1 MYAIDNQGITQTPP
15 PRWRGEE
22 FKQVVHL
29 QLRTLQ
35 AFVGGL
41 VSLVMLVL
49 LTACGSEPRD
59 ASDAYVNFLYA
70 NMPHPDMAA
79 HPLEYWQANVDKTL
93 EVRERMGWDIPE
105 REFRH
110 FVLPLRVNNEPLDD
124 FRTLYADTLCARV
137 AGMTIGEAAL
147 EINHWCHEMATYQPS
162 DGRTSSPLQTIQR
175 GVGRCGEESVL
186 AVAALRAAGIPA
198 RQVYTP
204 RWAHTDD
211 NHAWV
216 EVYVDGKWQFMG
228 ACEPEPRLN
237 MAWFTGPVSRA
248 LILHTKVFGDYHGDE
263 DVIQRTPCY
272 TEINVIRGYVPARRS
287 FVTVVDEKGRPVRDA
302 RVEFKIY
309 NYGEYYTVA
318 AYQTDRRGQAA
329 LDMGLGD
336 MVAFASKDRRF
347 GLAVIDGETV
357 TVSLDHEIGERCAVD
372 LDIVP
377 PAENPLPS
385 GATPE
390 EVARNAERTR
400 QEDMLREA
408 RPKGNAAVIDAF
420 LAAHND
426 DNARALLASLSE
438 KDRGDVTRDVLED
451 AYAHIDGTFNPMRD
465 CPRVDLEPLKPFFAE
480 LSTLGLKTRA
490 DIVKWIDANI
500 RLENERNPQGLRMAP
515 IDVLHSGKA
524 DRRNRDIFYV
534 ALCRASGL
542 EEELDPLTGYA
553 SMDHEEQPAVGK
565 GTLAVRYEGLDTP
578 EYYYQFTL
586 SKIFP
591 GTGATSLCT
600 VGEDSDHNPW
610 NTVFPL
616 EIEEGYYMLTSG
628 TRLADGSV
636 LSHTE
641 FFPVE
646 PNRTT
651 EVPLVMRSADE
662 QLSVLGTMDADRFL
676 SKTGRGYYLLAVL
689 GDRDEP
695 TNHCVRQL
703 EAMVPQ
709 LEAWGRPLLM
719 AGPAVGR
726 AMASSTANSLGRLSM
741 LIPIEDS
748 DGSVL
753 EMLTTG
759 VKSDS
764 RQKPVVTICDSF
776 GRIVYFSQG
785 YNTSLAEDLK
795 RVLSKL

>member
-1 MYAIDNQGITQTPP
+1 MRKFFFLLA
-15 PRWRGEE
+15 
-22 FKQVVHL
+22 
-29 QLRTLQ
+29 
-35 AFVGGL
+35 AFAAL
-41 VSLVMLVL
+41 VS
-49 LTACGSEPRD
+49 CGSGPKSE
-59 ASDAYVNFLYA
+59 AEQYVDFLYA
-70 NMPHPDMAA
+70 YMPWPDLAA
-79 HPLEYWQANVDKTL
+79 QPMTYWQANVDKTL
-93 EVRERMGWDIPE
+93 EVRDRMGWDIPE

-124 FRTLYADTLCARV
+124 FRTLYADTLCSRV
-137 AGMTIGEAAL
+137 EGMSIGEAAL

-216 EVYVDGKWQFMG
+216 EVFVDGKWQFMG

-287 FVTVVDEKGRPVRDA
+287 VVTVVDEKGQPVKDA

-318 AYQTDRRGQAA
+318 AYQTDREGQAA
-329 LDMGLGD
+329 LDMGCGD
-336 MVAFASKDRRF
+336 MVAFASKEERF
-347 GLAVIDGETV
+347 GLALIDGEAV
-357 TVSLDHEIGERCAVD
+357 TLVLDHEIGERCAMD

-385 GATPE
+385 GATPDE
-390 EVARNAERTR
+390 IARNAERLKA
-400 QEDMLREA
+400 EDALREA

-420 LAAHND
+420 LAAHDD
-426 DNARALLASLSE
+426 DNARALLSSLSA
-438 KDRGDVTRDVLED
+438 KDRGDVTLDVLED
-451 AYAHIDGTFNPMRD
+451 AYWHIDGTFNPLRD
-465 CPRVDLEPLKPFFAE
+465 CPRVDLEPLKPYFAD
-480 LSTLGLKTRA
+480 LSALGLKSRPE
-490 DIVKWIDANI
+490 IVKWIAANI

-542 EEELDPLTGYA
+542 EEQLDPLTGYA
-553 SMDHEEQPAVGK
+553 AIDCEEKPAVGK
-565 GTLAVRYEGLDTP
+565 GTLSVSYAGKEVP

-586 SKIFP
+586 TKIDP
-591 GTGATSLCT
+591 ETGKTSLCT

-610 NTVFPL
+610 YSIFPL
-616 EIEEGYYMLTSG
+616 ELEEGYYLLTSG
-628 TRLADGSV
+628 TRMADGSV
-636 LSHTE
+636 LSHNE
-641 FFPVE
+641 FFMVRAGE
-646 PNRTT
+646 TT
-651 EVPLVMRSADE
+651 RVPLVMRKAE
-662 QLSVLGTMDADRFL
+662 EGISVLGTMDADRFL
-676 SKTGRGYYLLAVL
+676 PQTGRGYYLLAVL
-689 GDRDEP
+689 GERDEP
-695 TNHCVRQL
+695 SVHARRQL
-703 EAMVPQ
+703 EVLSPV
-709 LEAWGRPLLM
+709 LKEWGRPVLLE
-719 AGPAVGR
+719 
-726 AMASSTANSLGRLSM
+726 ND
-741 LIPIEDS
+741 E
-748 DGSVL
+748 DGSIV
-753 EMLTTG
+753 EMLCAG

-785 YNTSLAEDLK
+785 YNTSLAEDIK
-795 RVLSKL
+795 RILPLL

>member
-1 MYAIDNQGITQTPP
+1 MK
-15 PRWRGEE
+15 R
-22 FKQVVHL
+22 L
-29 QLRTLQ
+29 
-35 AFVGGL
+35 
-41 VSLVMLVL
+41 LVL
-49 LTACGSEPRD
+49 LLAVPALLSCGSGPKTEAD
-59 ASDAYVNFLYA
+59 KYVDFLYA
-70 NMPHPDMAA
+70 NMPWPDLAA
-79 HPLEYWQANVDKTL
+79 HPLDYWQANVEKTL
-93 EVRERMGWDIPE
+93 EVRDRMGWDIPE

-137 AGMTIGEAAL
+137 AGMPIGEAAL
-147 EINHWCHEMATYQPS
+147 EINHWCHERATYQPS

-287 FVTVVDEKGRPVRDA
+287 VVTVVDEKGRPVKDA

-318 AYQTDRRGQAA
+318 AYQTDRKGQAA
-329 LDMGLGD
+329 LDMGCGD
-336 MVAFASKDRRF
+336 MVAFAAKEGRF
-347 GLAVIDGETV
+347 GLAVIDGEAVTV
-357 TVSLDHEIGERCAVD
+357 TLGHEIGERCSID

-385 GATPE
+385 GATEE
-390 EVARNAERTR
+390 EVAHNTERTR
-400 QEDMLREA
+400 QEDLLREA
-408 RPKGNAAVIDAF
+408 RPKGNAAVTDAF
-420 LAAHND
+420 LAAHDD
-426 DNARALLASLSE
+426 DNARALLASLSA
-438 KDRGDVTRDVLED
+438 KDRGDVTLDVLED
-451 AYAHIDGTFNPMRD
+451 AYAHIDGTFNPLRD
-465 CPRVDLEPLKPFFAE
+465 CPRVDLEPLKPYFAE
-480 LSTLGLKTRA
+480 LAALNLKSRPQ
-490 DIVKWIDANI
+490 IVKWIGANI

-515 IDVLHSGKA
+515 VDVLHSGRA

-542 EEELDPLTGYA
+542 EEQLDPLTGCA
-553 SMDHEEQPAVGK
+553 SMDHEEQPIVGK
-565 GTLAVRYEGLDTP
+565 GTLNVTYDGPDVP

-586 SKIFP
+586 SQIFP
-591 GTGATSLCT
+591 ETGSTRLCT

-616 EIEEGYYMLTSG
+616 ELEEGCYMLTSG

-636 LSHTE
+636 LSHNE
-641 FFPVE
+641 FFHIE
-646 PNRTT
+646 AGKAT
-651 EVPLVMRSADE
+651 EVPLVMRRTTE
-662 QLSVLGTMDADRFL
+662 GISVLGTMDADRFL
-676 SKTGRGYYLLAVL
+676 PQTGRGYYLLAVL

-695 TNHCVRQL
+695 SVHARRQL
-703 EAMVPQ
+703 ETLAPV
-709 LEAWGRPLLM
+709 LKEWGRP
-719 AGPAVGR
+719 V
-726 AMASSTANSLGRLSM
+726 
-741 LIPIEDS
+741 LIEKDE
-748 DGSVL
+748 DGSIM
-753 EMLTTG
+753 EMLCAG

-785 YNTSLAEDLK
+785 YNTSLAEDIK
-795 RVLSKL
+795 RILPQL

>member
-1 MYAIDNQGITQTPP
+1 MKTIRFLLAVLMALP
-15 PRWRGEE
+15 
-22 FKQVVHL
+22 
-29 QLRTLQ
+29 
-35 AFVGGL
+35 A
-41 VSLVMLVL
+41 MLS
-49 LTACGSEPRD
+49 CSSEPQSEAD
-59 ASDAYVNFLYA
+59 TYVNFLYA
-70 NMPHPDMAA
+70 NMPHPDLAA
-79 HPLEYWQANVDKTL
+79 HPLAYWQANVDKTL
-93 EVRERMGWDIPE
+93 AVRERMGWDIPE

-124 FRTLYADTLCARV
+124 FRMLYADTLCARV
-137 AGMTIGEAAL
+137 AGLSIGEAAL

-287 FVTVVDEKGRPVRDA
+287 VVTVVDQKGKPVRDA

-318 AYQTDRRGQAA
+318 AYQTDRKGQAA
-329 LDMGLGD
+329 LDMGCGD
-336 MVAFASKDRRF
+336 MVAFASKDYRF
-347 GLAVIDGETV
+347 GLAVIDAEAV
-357 TVSLDHEIGERCAVD
+357 TVALDHLVGERCALD

-385 GATPE
+385 GATDE
-390 EVARNAERTR
+390 EVARNAERTH
-400 QEDMLREA
+400 QEDLLREA

-420 LAAHND
+420 LAAHD
-426 DNARALLASLSE
+426 DANAHDLLRSLSV
-438 KDRGDVTRDVLED
+438 KDMGDVTRDVLED
-451 AYAHIDGTFNPMRD
+451 AYAHIDGEFRPLRD
-465 CPRVDLEPLKPFFAE
+465 CPRVDLEPLKPYFAE
-480 LSTLGLKTRA
+480 LAALGLKSRA
-490 DIVKWIDANI
+490 EIVKWISANI
-500 RLENERNPQGLRMAP
+500 RLNNERNPQGLLMAP
-515 IDVLHSGKA
+515 VDVFHSREA
-524 DRRNRDIFYV
+524 DRKNRDIFFV

-542 EEELDPLTGYA
+542 EEQLDPLTGYA
-553 SMDHEEQPAVGK
+553 SMDHEEMPVVGK
-565 GTLAVRYEGLDTP
+565 GRLAVTYEGKDAP
-578 EYYYQFTL
+578 EYYYHFTL
-586 SKIFP
+586 SQIFP
-591 GTGATSLCT
+591 KTGSTRLCT

-610 NTVFPL
+610 DSIFPL
-616 EIEEGYYMLTSG
+616 ELDEGDYMLTSG

-641 FFPVE
+641 FFTIE
-646 PNRTT
+646 ANATT
-651 EVPLVMRSADE
+651 EVPLVMRRADDRI
-662 QLSVLGTMDADRFL
+662 SVLGTMDADRFL
-676 SKTGRGYYLLAVL
+676 PQTGRGYYLLAVL
-689 GDRDEP
+689 GERDEP
-695 TNHCVRQL
+695 SVHARRQL
-703 EAMVPQ
+703 EALSSV
-709 LEAWGRPLLM
+709 LEEWGRP
-719 AGPAVGR
+719 V
-726 AMASSTANSLGRLSM
+726 
-741 LIPIEDS
+741 LIEKDP
-748 DGSVL
+748 DGSIV
-753 EMLTTG
+753 EMLCAG
-759 VKSDS
+759 CKSDS
-764 RQKPVVTICDSF
+764 RQLPVVTICDSF

-785 YNTSLAEDLK
+785 YNTSLAEDIK
-795 RVLSKL
+795 RILPQL

>member
-1 MYAIDNQGITQTPP
+1 MLP
-15 PRWRGEE
+15 
-22 FKQVVHL
+22 
-29 QLRTLQ
+29 LQ
-35 AFVGGL
+35 ALGV
-41 VSLVMLVL
+41 VL
-49 LTACGSEPRD
+49 ALAACGSEPKGEAD
-59 ASDAYVNFLYA
+59 GYIDFLYA
-70 NMPHPDMAA
+70 YMPHPDLAA
-79 HPLEYWQANVDKTL
+79 HPYTYWEANVDKTL

-105 REFRH
+105 REFRY

-137 AGMTIGEAAL
+137 QGMTIGEAAL

-248 LILHTKVFGDYHGDE
+248 MILHTKVFGDYHGDE
-263 DVIQRTPCY
+263 DVIRRTPCY

-287 FVTVVDEKGRPVRDA
+287 VVTVVDEKGKPVA
-302 RVEFKIY
+302 GAHVEFKIY
-309 NYGEYYTVA
+309 NYAEYYTVA
-318 AYQTDRRGQAA
+318 SYQTDRKGQAA

-336 MVAFASKDRRF
+336 MVAWASKGDRF
-347 GLAVIDGETV
+347 GLAVIDGEAVTV
-357 TVSLDHEIGERCAVD
+357 TLDHTVGERCAID

-385 GATPE
+385 GATDE
-390 EVARNAERTR
+390 EVARNAERLR
-400 QEDMLREA
+400 YEDSLREA

-420 LAAHND
+420 LAAHD
-426 DNARALLASLSE
+426 DANARALLASLSE
-438 KDRGDVTRDVLED
+438 KDRGDVTLDVLED
-451 AYAHIDGTFNPMRD
+451 AYAHIDGTFNPLRD
-465 CPRVDLEPLKPFFAE
+465 CPRVDLEPLKPYFSALASLDLKSRKEVAE
-480 LSTLGLKTRA
+480 WIGKNIEA
-490 DIVKWIDANI
+490 D
-500 RLENERNPQGLRMAP
+500 EQRNPQGLRMAP
-515 IDVLHSGKA
+515 ADVMLSRKA
-524 DRRNRDIFYV
+524 DRMNRDIFFV
-534 ALCRASGL
+534 ALCRANGL
-542 EEELDPLTGYA
+542 EARLDPLTGQAEADLYEKA
-553 SMDHEEQPAVGK
+553 ALESGETPTLIEDERIAKGKVDVQYVGS
-565 GTLAVRYEGLDTP
+565 GTP
-578 EYYYQFTL
+578 EYYYHFTL
-586 SKIFP
+586 SSLVP
-591 GTGATSLCT
+591 GGLSGESYRKTELCT

-616 EIEEGYYMLTSG
+616 EVEVGCYMLTSG

-641 FFPVE
+641 FFTVS
-646 PNRTT
+646 PNAVTQ
-651 EVPLVMRSADE
+651 VPLVMRSADDRI
-662 QLSVLGTMDADRFL
+662 SVLGTMDADRFL
-676 SKTGRGYYLLAVL
+676 PQTGRGYYLLAVL

-695 TNHCVRQL
+695 TSHAVRQL
-703 EAMVPQ
+703 ETLVPV
-709 LEAWGRPLLM
+709 LEQWGRPLLM

-726 AMASSTANSLGRLSM
+726 AMASSKDDSLGRLSK
-741 LIPIEDS
+741 LVPVDDV
-748 DGSVL
+748 DGSIL
-753 EMLTTG
+753 EMLCAG
-759 VKSDS
+759 CKSES
-764 RQKPVVTICDSF
+764 RQKPVITVCDSF

-795 RVLSKL
+795 RVLSQL

>member
-1 MYAIDNQGITQTPP
+1 M
-15 PRWRGEE
+15 RR
-22 FKQVVHL
+22 
-29 QLRTLQ
+29 
-35 AFVGGL
+35 L
-41 VSLVMLVL
+41 VLIVALVL
-49 LTACGSEPRD
+49 LAACGSEPKGPV
-59 ASDAYVNFLYA
+59 DAYIDFLYA
-70 NMPHPDMAA
+70 NMPHPDLAA
-79 HPLEYWQANVDKTL
+79 HPYSFWEANVEKTL
-93 EVRERMGWDIPE
+93 AVRDRMEWNIPE

-137 AGMTIGEAAL
+137 AGMSIGEAAL

-216 EVYVDGKWQFMG
+216 EVWVDGKWHFMG
-228 ACEPEPRLN
+228 ACEPEPRLD
-237 MAWFTGPVSRA
+237 MAWFTAPVSRA

-287 FVTVVDEKGRPVRDA
+287 VVTVVDGAGKPVKDA

-318 AYQTDRRGQAA
+318 AYQTDRNGQAA
-329 LDMGLGD
+329 LDMGHGD
-336 MVAFASKDRRF
+336 MVAFAAKDGRF
-347 GLAVIDGETV
+347 GLAVIDGEAVTV
-357 TVSLDHEIGERCAVD
+357 TLGHEIGERCAID

-400 QEDMLREA
+400 QEDAMREA
-408 RPKGNAAVIDAF
+408 RPKGNAAVTDAF
-420 LAAHND
+420 LAAHDD

-438 KDRGDVTRDVLED
+438 KDRGDVTLDVLED
-451 AYAHIDGTFNPMRD
+451 AYAHIDGTFQPLRD
-465 CPRVDLEPLKPFFAE
+465 CPRVDLEPLKPYFAE
-480 LSTLGLKTRA
+480 LAALNLKSRQE
-490 DIVKWIDANI
+490 IVKWIGRNI

-515 IDVLHSGKA
+515 VDVLHSGKA

-542 EEELDPLTGYA
+542 EEQLDPLTGYA
-553 SMDHEEQPAVGK
+553 SMDHEEQPIVGR
-565 GTLAVRYEGLDTP
+565 GTLKVTYDGPDVP
-578 EYYYQFTL
+578 EYYYQFSL
-586 SKIFP
+586 SQIFP
-591 GTGATSLCT
+591 ETGSTRLCT

-616 EIEEGYYMLTSG
+616 ELEEGCYMLTSG

-636 LSHTE
+636 LSHNE
-641 FFPVE
+641 FFRIE
-646 PNRTT
+646 AGKAT
-651 EVPLVMRSADE
+651 EVPLVMRRASE
-662 QLSVLGTMDADRFL
+662 GLSVLGTMDADRFL
-676 SKTGRGYYLLAVL
+676 PQTGRGYYLLAVL

-695 TNHCVRQL
+695 SVHAQRQL
-703 EAMVPQ
+703 ETLAPV
-709 LEAWGRPLLM
+709 LKEWGRP
-719 AGPAVGR
+719 V
-726 AMASSTANSLGRLSM
+726 
-741 LIPIEDS
+741 LIEKDE
-748 DGSVL
+748 DGSIV
-753 EMLTTG
+753 EMLCAG

-776 GRIVYFSQG
+776 GHIVYFSQG

-795 RVLSKL
+795 RVIPQL

>member
-1 MYAIDNQGITQTPP
+1 MRKFFFLLA
-15 PRWRGEE
+15 
-22 FKQVVHL
+22 
-29 QLRTLQ
+29 
-35 AFVGGL
+35 AFSTL
-41 VSLVMLVL
+41 VS
-49 LTACGSEPRD
+49 CGSGPKSE
-59 ASDAYVNFLYA
+59 AEKYVDFLYA
-70 NMPHPDMAA
+70 YMPWPDLAA
-79 HPLEYWQANVDKTL
+79 HPMTYWQANVDKTL
-93 EVRERMGWDIPE
+93 EVRDRMGWDVPE

-137 AGMTIGEAAL
+137 EGMSIGEAAL

-216 EVYVDGKWQFMG
+216 EVFVDGKWQFMG

-287 FVTVVDEKGRPVRDA
+287 VVTVVDEKGQPVKDA

-318 AYQTDRRGQAA
+318 AYRTDREGQAA
-329 LDMGLGD
+329 LDMGCGD
-336 MVAFASKDRRF
+336 MVAFASKEERF
-347 GLAVIDGETV
+347 GLAVIDGEAVTV
-357 TVSLDHEIGERCAVD
+357 TLDHEIGERCAMD

-377 PAENPLPS
+377 PGENPLPS
-385 GATPE
+385 GATDE
-390 EVARNAERTR
+390 EVARNAERLR
-400 QEDMLREA
+400 AEDTLREA

-420 LAAHND
+420 LAAHD
-426 DNARALLASLSE
+426 DANARALLASLSA
-438 KDRGDVTRDVLED
+438 KDRGDVTLDVLED
-451 AYAHIDGTFNPMRD
+451 AYAHIDDEFRPERD
-465 CPRVDLEPLKPFFAE
+465 CPRVDLEPLKPYFAE
-480 LSTLGLKTRA
+480 LSALGLTSRREVAEWIGQNIKA
-490 DIVKWIDANI
+490 D
-500 RLENERNPQGLRMAP
+500 EERNPQGLLMAP
-515 IDVLHSGKA
+515 IDVFHSGKA
-524 DRRNRDIFYV
+524 DARNRNIFYV
-534 ALCRASGL
+534 ALCRAMGL
-542 EEELDPLTGYA
+542 EAQLDALTGSAPLDDRY
-553 SMDHEEQPAVGK
+553 K
-565 GTLAVRYEGLDTP
+565 GVVNVQYDGTGHP

-586 SKIFP
+586 SKIEDDAIRLMTFD
-591 GTGATSLCT
+591 
-600 VGEDSDHNPW
+600 EDSDHNPW
-610 NTVFPL
+610 STVFPL
-616 EIEEGYYMLTSG
+616 KLEAGYYMLTSG

-641 FFPVE
+641 FFTVKSGE
-646 PNRTT
+646 ETV
-651 EVPLVMRSADE
+651 VPLVMRKADDHI
-662 QLSVLGTMDADRFL
+662 SVLGTMDADRFL
-676 SKTGRGYYLLAVL
+676 PQTGRGYYLLAVL

-695 TNHCVRQL
+695 SVHARRQL
-703 EAMVPQ
+703 ENLAPV
-709 LEAWGRPLLM
+709 LKEWGRP
-719 AGPAVGR
+719 V
-726 AMASSTANSLGRLSM
+726 
-741 LIPIEDS
+741 LIEKDV
-748 DGSVL
+748 DGSIL
-753 EMLTTG
+753 EMLCAG

-795 RVLSKL
+795 RILSQL

>member
-1 MYAIDNQGITQTPP
+1 MRKFFFLLA
-15 PRWRGEE
+15 
-22 FKQVVHL
+22 
-29 QLRTLQ
+29 
-35 AFVGGL
+35 AFSAL
-41 VSLVMLVL
+41 VS
-49 LTACGSEPRD
+49 CGSGPKSE
-59 ASDAYVNFLYA
+59 AEKYVDFLYA
-70 NMPHPDMAA
+70 YMPWPDLAA
-79 HPLEYWQANVDKTL
+79 HPMTYWQANVDKTL
-93 EVRERMGWDIPE
+93 EVRDRMGWDVPE

-137 AGMTIGEAAL
+137 EGMSIGEAAL

-216 EVYVDGKWQFMG
+216 EVFVDGKWQFMG

-287 FVTVVDEKGRPVRDA
+287 VVTVVDEKGQPVKDA

-318 AYQTDRRGQAA
+318 AYRTDREGQAA
-329 LDMGLGD
+329 LDMGCGD
-336 MVAFASKDRRF
+336 MVAFASKEERF
-347 GLAVIDGETV
+347 GLAVIDGEAVTV
-357 TVSLDHEIGERCAVD
+357 TLDHEIGERCAMD

-377 PAENPLPS
+377 PGENPLPS
-385 GATPE
+385 GATDE
-390 EVARNAERTR
+390 EVARNAERLR
-400 QEDMLREA
+400 AEDALREA
-408 RPKGNAAVIDAF
+408 RPKGNAAVINAF
-420 LAAHND
+420 LAAND
-426 DNARALLASLSE
+426 DANARALLASLSA
-438 KDRGDVTRDVLED
+438 KDRGDVTLDVLED
-451 AYAHIDGTFNPMRD
+451 AYAHIDGEFRPERD
-465 CPRVDLEPLKPFFAE
+465 CPRVDLEPLKPYFAE
-480 LSTLGLKTRA
+480 LAALGLTSRREVTEWIGQNIKA
-490 DIVKWIDANI
+490 D
-500 RLENERNPQGLRMAP
+500 EEHNPQGLRMAP
-515 IDVLHSGKA
+515 IDVFHSGKA
-524 DRRNRDIFYV
+524 DARNRNIFYV
-534 ALCRASGL
+534 ALCRAMGL
-542 EEELDPLTGYA
+542 EAQLDALTGSAPLDDRY
-553 SMDHEEQPAVGK
+553 K
-565 GTLAVRYEGLDTP
+565 GVVNVQYDGTGHP
-578 EYYYQFTL
+578 EYYYHFTL
-586 SKIFP
+586 SKIEEDAIQLMTFD
-591 GTGATSLCT
+591 
-600 VGEDSDHNPW
+600 EDSDHNPW
-610 NTVFPL
+610 STVFPL
-616 EIEEGYYMLTSG
+616 KLEAGYYMLTSG

-641 FFPVE
+641 FFKVKSGE
-646 PNRTT
+646 ETV
-651 EVPLVMRSADE
+651 VPLVMRKAEDGI
-662 QLSVLGTMDADRFL
+662 SVLGTMDADRFL
-676 SKTGRGYYLLAVL
+676 PQTGRGYYLLAVL

-695 TNHCVRQL
+695 SVHARRQL
-703 EAMVPQ
+703 ENLSPV
-709 LEAWGRPLLM
+709 LKEWGRP
-719 AGPAVGR
+719 V
-726 AMASSTANSLGRLSM
+726 
-741 LIPIEDS
+741 LIEKDA
-748 DGSVL
+748 DGSIL
-753 EMLTTG
+753 EMLCAG

-795 RVLSKL
+795 RILSQL

>member
-1 MYAIDNQGITQTPP
+1 MRKFWPLA
-15 PRWRGEE
+15 
-22 FKQVVHL
+22 L
-29 QLRTLQ
+29 L
-35 AFVGGL
+35 
-41 VSLVMLVL
+41 LVL
-49 LTACGSEPRD
+49 CACSSGPKTEAEKYID
-59 ASDAYVNFLYA
+59 FLYA
-70 NMPHPDMAA
+70 YMPHPDLAA
-79 HPLEYWQANVDKTL
+79 QPYTFWEANVEKTL

-105 REFRH
+105 REFKH

-137 AGMTIGEAAL
+137 ERMTIGEAAL

-228 ACEPEPRLN
+228 ACEPEPKLN

-287 FVTVVDEKGRPVRDA
+287 VVTVVDEARKPVKDA

-318 AYQTDRRGQAA
+318 AYQTDRQGRAA
-329 LDMGLGD
+329 LDMGHGD
-336 MVAFASKDRRF
+336 MVAFAAKDGRF
-347 GLAVIDGETV
+347 GLAVIDGEAVTV
-357 TVSLDHEIGERCAVD
+357 TLDHAIGERFALD

-377 PAENPLPS
+377 PVEDPLPS

-390 EVARNAERTR
+390 EVARNAERLR
-400 QEDMLREA
+400 AEDALREA
-408 RPKGNAAVIDAF
+408 RTKGNAAVLDAF
-420 LAAHND
+420 LAAHD
-426 DNARALLASLSE
+426 DANARALIASLSA
-438 KDRGDVTRDVLED
+438 KDRSDVTLDVLED
-451 AYAHIDGTFNPMRD
+451 TYAHIDGVFNPLRD
-465 CPRVDLEPLKPFFAE
+465 CPRVDLEPLKPYFAE
-480 LSTLGLKTRA
+480 LAALGLKSRPE
-490 DIVKWIDANI
+490 IVKWIGANI
-500 RLENERNPQGLRMAP
+500 RLDNERNPQGLRMAP
-515 IDVLHSGKA
+515 IDVLRSGKA

-542 EEELDPLTGYA
+542 EEQLDPLTGYA
-553 SMDHEEQPAVGK
+553 SMDHEEGPAVPK
-565 GTLAVRYEGLDTP
+565 GTLAVRYEGGDAP
-578 EYYYQFTL
+578 EYYYHFTL
-586 SKIFP
+586 SQIFP

-610 NTVFPL
+610 SSIFPL
-616 EIEEGYYMLTSG
+616 ELDEGYYMLTSG
-628 TRLADGSV
+628 KRLADGSV
-636 LSHTE
+636 LSHNE
-641 FFPVE
+641 FFPV
-646 PNRTT
+646 PADGQV
-651 EVPLVMRSADE
+651 EVPLVMRSADH

-676 SKTGRGYYLLAVL
+676 PQTGRGYYLLAVL

-695 TNHCVRQL
+695 SVHARRQL
-703 EAMVPQ
+703 ETLAPE
-709 LEAWGRPLLM
+709 LKEWGRP
-719 AGPAVGR
+719 V
-726 AMASSTANSLGRLSM
+726 
-741 LIPIEDS
+741 LIEKDE
-748 DGSVL
+748 DGSIL
-753 EMLTTG
+753 EMLCAG
-759 VKSDS
+759 VKSES

-785 YNTSLAEDLK
+785 YNTSLAEDLR
-795 RVLSKL
+795 RVLRQL

>member
-1 MYAIDNQGITQTPP
+1 MKRI
-15 PRWRGEE
+15 
-22 FKQVVHL
+22 
-29 QLRTLQ
+29 
-35 AFVGGL
+35 
-41 VSLVMLVL
+41 LVL
-49 LTACGSEPRD
+49 AIAAAAALLTFSCGSEPRGEAD
-59 ASDAYVNFLYA
+59 EYINFLYA
-70 NMPHPDMAA
+70 NMPHPDFAA
-79 HPLEYWQANVDKTL
+79 HPFEFWEANVEKTL

-137 AGMTIGEAAL
+137 DGLSLEEAAL

-162 DGRTSSPLQTIQR
+162 DGRTSSPLQTIRR

-216 EVYVDGKWQFMG
+216 EVFVDGRWQFMG

-287 FVTVVDEKGRPVRDA
+287 VVTVLDEAGRPVQGA

-318 AYQTDRRGQAA
+318 AYSSDSKGQAA
-329 LDMGLGD
+329 LDMGCGD
-336 MVAFASKDRRF
+336 MVAWASKGDRF
-347 GLAVIDGETV
+347 GLAVIGSEAVTV
-357 TVSLDHEIGERCAVD
+357 TLDHKVGERFALD

-377 PAENPLPS
+377 PVEDPLPS
-385 GATPE
+385 GASPE
-390 EVARNAERTR
+390 EVTRNSERLHV
-400 QEDMLREA
+400 EDSLRDA
-408 RPKGNAAVIDAF
+408 RPKGNDAVIDAF
-420 LAAHND
+420 LSAHD
-426 DNARALLASLSE
+426 DSNARALLASLSV
-438 KDRGDVTRDVLED
+438 KDLGDVTRDVLED
-451 AYAHIDGTFNPMRD
+451 AYAHIDGVFNPLRD
-465 CPRVDLEPLKPFFAE
+465 CPRVGLEPLKPFFSELESALTLSSREEVAE
-480 LSTLGLKTRA
+480 W
-490 DIVKWIDANI
+490 VENNI
-500 RLENERNPQGLRMAP
+500 ELDTERNPQGLNMAP
-515 IDVLHSGKA
+515 IDVWHSRKA
-524 DRRNRDIFYV
+524 DAGNRDIFFV
-534 ALCRASGL
+534 ALCRAMGL
-542 EEELDPLTGYA
+542 EAQLDALTGDTRLETKPRGRLSA
-553 SMDHEEQPAVGK
+553 SFSGK
-565 GTLAVRYEGLDTP
+565 GDP
-578 EYYYQFTL
+578 EYYHHFTL
-586 SKIFP
+586 ARIED
-591 GTGATSLCT
+591 GTAKLLTFD
-600 VGEDSDHNPW
+600 EDSDHNPW
-610 NTVFPL
+610 TAVFPL
-616 EIEEGYYMLTSG
+616 DLDEGYYMLTSG

-636 LSHTE
+636 LSHAE
-641 FFPVE
+641 FFTVAADAS
-646 PNRTT
+646 TS
-651 EVPLVMRSADE
+651 VPLLMRSAYDRI
-662 QLSVLGTMDADRFL
+662 SVLGTMDADRFL

-703 EAMVPQ
+703 ESIVPQ
-709 LEAWGRPLLM
+709 LEEWGRPLLM

-726 AMASSTANSLGRLSM
+726 AQASSTANSLGRLSK
-741 LIPIEDS
+741 LIPVDDS
-748 DGSVL
+748 DGSIL
-753 EMLTTG
+753 EMLASG
-759 VKSDS
+759 CKSAS
-764 RQKPVVTICDSF
+764 RQLPVVTVCDSF

-795 RVLSKL
+795 RVLPQL